1 VMKETLGETL
11 SSLFMETGPE
21 TLAANPETAT
31 PSAHAGADRAREA
44 LDHYNQAF
52 ERLKSGDWTGFG
64 TQLDVVR
71 ELLEEMSRQSGGH

>member
-1 VMKETLGETL
+1 VAP
-11 SSLFMETGPE
+11 SPE
-21 TLAANPETAT
+21 AT
-31 PSAHAGADRAREA
+31 TRPAGARADQAREA

-71 ELLEEMSRQSGGH
+71 ELLEEMSRQSSGH